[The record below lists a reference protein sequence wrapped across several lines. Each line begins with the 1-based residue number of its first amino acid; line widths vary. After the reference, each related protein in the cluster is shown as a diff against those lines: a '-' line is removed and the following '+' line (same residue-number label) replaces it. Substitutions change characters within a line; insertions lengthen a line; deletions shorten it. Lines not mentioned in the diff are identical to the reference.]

1 MHQIFTKLC
10 VYLDNFVFCGFGLNI
25 VFRYLETVFNEK
37 YLFIVNLS
45 AVISFVKWQSEEKV
59 KKANKKLQTTRKHRN
74 VKKVIS

>member
-1 MHQIFTKLC
+1 
-10 VYLDNFVFCGFGLNI
+10 

-59 KKANKKLQTTRKHRN
+59 EKANKKLQTTRKHRN
-74 VKKVIS
+74 VKEVIS